1 MIYCLSF
8 RKMSSKTKKDLHTT
22 LIYVW
27 LILRRRSHVMSHIYI
42 KSLQIRQDMSQT
54 LCPNTFSALQN
65 VLSCCQWDVLYRCML
80 AETHIHLT
88 FEVESSEM
96 FPDVLKLSENMAHL
110 KKNCFDCCLYL
121 LRTWC
126 SGYYWCPDV
135 LWYFCI
141 LYKCVPFIFFFR
153 IIHFSRHHFSDECVC
168 IYALC

>member
-110 KKNCFDCCLYL
+110 KKNFLTVVCISYE
-121 LRTWC
+121 
-126 SGYYWCPDV
+126 PDV
-135 LWYFCI
+135 LDIIDVLMFYDIFVFCI
-141 LYKCVPFIFFFR
+141 NVCHL
-153 IIHFSRHHFSDECVC
+153 FSFSE
-168 IYALC
+168 

>member
-1 MIYCLSF
+1 MYLAEAFVKHCIQGVYLISS
-8 RKMSSKTKKDLHTT
+8 SSKTKKHLHTV

-27 LILRRRSHVMSHIYI
+27 LILRRRWIRLCSHVMSHIYI
-42 KSLQIRQDMSQT
+42 MSLQKRQDMSQT

-65 VLSCCQWDVLYRCML
+65 VPSCCQWDVLYRCML
-80 AETHIHLT
+80 EETHIHLT

-110 KKNCFDCCLYL
+110 KKISSDSCLYL

-135 LWYFCI
+135 LIFLYF
-141 LYKCVPFIFFFR
+141 V
-153 IIHFSRHHFSDECVC
+153 
-168 IYALC
+168 